1 MPVSISDWALYF
13 GVSMLIPAV
22 VAYFCGNI
30 NGAILTSKIFLHDD
44 VRTHGSGNAG
54 LTNYYRNYG
63 SRYIVPM
70 IAVDVLKMVVA
81 VVVACLF
88 MGWTIEAK
96 LWGGLF
102 CVLGHMFPAL
112 YKFKGGKG
120 ILSSGTLLWLL
131 DWRIALVAWGVFLLL
146 AVLTRYVSLG
156 SVACSATVPFTLLIF
171 YFGHWFAIAVG
182 TLLAAMVIWAHRANI
197 KRLLTHTE
205 SKFTIHKNKT

>member
-1 MPVSISDWALYF
+1 MPVSVSDWVLYF
-13 GVSMLIPAV
+13 VTCMLIPAV

-30 NGAILTSKIFLHDD
+30 NGAILISKLFLHDD

-54 LTNYYRNYG
+54 LTNFYRNYG
-63 SRYIVPM
+63 GKFAALV
-70 IAVDVLKMVVA
+70 IAMDVVKMVIA

-88 MGWTIEAK
+88 MGWTVEAK

-120 ILSSGTLLWLL
+120 ILSSGTLLWML
-131 DWRIALVAWGVFLLL
+131 DWRVAAVAWGVFLLM
-146 AVLTRYVSLG
+146 AILTRYVSLG
-156 SVACSATVPFTLLIF
+156 SVLCSATVPFTLLIF
-171 YFGHWFAIAVG
+171 YSGHWFAIAEG
-182 TLLAAMVIWAHRANI
+182 ALLAALVIWAHRANV

-205 SKFTIHKNKT
+205 SKFTFHKK

>member
-1 MPVSISDWALYF
+1 MPVSVSDWVLYF
-13 GVSMLIPAV
+13 FVSMLIPAV

-30 NGAILTSKIFLHDD
+30 NGAILISKIFMHDD

-81 VVVACLF
+81 VVVTCLF
-88 MGWTIEAK
+88 MGWTVEAK

-102 CVLGHMFPAL
+102 CVLGHMFPAV

-131 DWRIALVAWGVFLLL
+131 DWRVALVAWGVFLLL

-171 YFGHWFAIAVG
+171 YFGHWFAFVVG
-182 TLLAAMVIWAHRANI
+182 TVLAGLVIWAHRANI